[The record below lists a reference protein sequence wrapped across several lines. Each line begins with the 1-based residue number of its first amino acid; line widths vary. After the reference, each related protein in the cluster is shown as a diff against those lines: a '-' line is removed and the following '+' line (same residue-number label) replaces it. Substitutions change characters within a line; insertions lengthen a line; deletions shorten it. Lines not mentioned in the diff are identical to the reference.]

1 MFSLFKKKVDKV
13 VCSHKWHHLQDTYI
27 SANHMC
33 DVDDACYIFCSK
45 CEMQKL
51 VIDSEWERIKK
62 MQEIID
68 DEKPRYKFVLK
79 ITDSKTGNGSIVIVK
94 GNDIKKVNKSTVII
108 DEVEMAF
115 GVFEYI
121 AEINAYSI

>member
-1 MFSLFKKKVDKV
+1 
-13 VCSHKWHHLQDTYI
+13 
-27 SANHMC
+27 
-33 DVDDACYIFCSK
+33 
-45 CEMQKL
+45 MQKL